1 MQEEIIEDS
10 GIVKKVEGNIVTVEI
25 ERSIGCNSCKMQGLC
40 FKKREPTEFEIVT
53 HIPLQVNDRV
63 QLNISP
69 LGRTMVSLLIFGVPL
84 LFLFSG
90 FLIASIWLT
99 EIVSILIGFIAMALS
114 FKIIRFIDK
123 KYGKKLKIR
132 IERKL

>member
-25 ERSIGCNSCKMQGLC
+25 EHGNGCNSCKMQSLC

-123 KYGKKLKIR
+123 KYGKQLKIR

>member
-63 QLNISP
+63 QLDISP

-123 KYGKKLKIR
+123 KYGKQLKIR

>member
-25 ERSIGCNSCKMQGLC
+25 EHGNGCNSCKMQSLC

>member
-63 QLNISP
+63 QLDISP
-69 LGRTMVSLLIFGVPL
+69 LGRTMASLLIFGVPL

-90 FLIASIWLT
+90 FLIAAMWLT

-123 KYGKKLKIR
+123 KYGKQLKIR
-132 IERKL
+132 IARKL

>member
-25 ERSIGCNSCKMQGLC
+25 ERGNGCNSCKMQGLC

-90 FLIASIWLT
+90 FLIASMWLT
-99 EIVSILIGFIAMALS
+99 EIVSILIGFIPMALS

-123 KYGKKLKIR
+123 KYGKQLKIR

>member
-63 QLNISP
+63 QLDISP
-69 LGRTMVSLLIFGVPL
+69 LGRTMASLLIFGVPL

-90 FLIASIWLT
+90 FLIAAMWLT

>member
-63 QLNISP
+63 QLDISP
-69 LGRTMVSLLIFGVPL
+69 LGRTMASLLIFGVPL

-123 KYGKKLKIR
+123 KYGKQLKIR

>member
-69 LGRTMVSLLIFGVPL
+69 LGRTMASLLIFGVPL

-90 FLIASIWLT
+90 FLIAAMWLT

>member
-63 QLNISP
+63 QLDISP
-69 LGRTMVSLLIFGVPL
+69 LGRTMASLLILGVPL

-90 FLIASIWLT
+90 FLIAAMWLT

>member
-25 ERSIGCNSCKMQGLC
+25 ERGNGCNSCKMQGLC

-63 QLNISP
+63 QLDISP

>member
-25 ERSIGCNSCKMQGLC
+25 ERGNGCNSCKMQGLC

-63 QLNISP
+63 QLDISP

-123 KYGKKLKIR
+123 KYGKQLKIR

>member
-63 QLNISP
+63 QLDISP

-90 FLIASIWLT
+90 FLIAAMWLT

>member
-25 ERSIGCNSCKMQGLC
+25 ERGNGCNSCKMQGLC

-63 QLNISP
+63 QLDISP

-90 FLIASIWLT
+90 FLIASMWLT

-123 KYGKKLKIR
+123 KYGKQLKIR

>member
-123 KYGKKLKIR
+123 KYGKQLKIR

>member
-63 QLNISP
+63 QLDISP